1 MTDKTGVKA
10 KTEGKVG
17 RASVRTGTVTLE
29 DVARVAGVSS
39 ASVSRMMREP
49 ASVSAKMRAR
59 IDEAINALGWVPHAA
74 ARALATNK
82 TRTIGA
88 VFPTLDN
95 EHFSKATQVIQEE
108 LEKLDYTLLL
118 ACSQYEP
125 ERELRQVRKMLERGV
140 DALVLVGDE
149 HDPALYPLLE
159 QRQIPYVSTFTW
171 REGSSPYCIGSDNQ
185 QAFHDAARYLI
196 ELGHRR
202 FGMLGQTAEHNDRA
216 AARLRG
222 VRLALEEE
230 GLAIRPAHY
239 VEGFWSV
246 AEGRTLFRQLMASQP
261 RPTAVICG
269 NGSFAMGALL
279 EALSMGI
286 QVPEDITLF
295 GFDDFELMKE
305 LPVPLSTIHIPSEE
319 IGRKA
324 TQYLMSRLGEI
335 QLDVD
340 WSVYSRCEA
349 EFIIRKSSG
358 KPREAL

>member
-1 MTDKTGVKA
+1 MADKTGVSTKPD
-10 KTEGKVG
+10 GRMS
-17 RASVRTGTVTLE
+17 RASARPGTVTLE
-29 DVARVAGVSS
+29 DVARVAGVST

-49 ASVSAKMRAR
+49 ASVSAKMRAK
-59 IDEAINALGWVPHAA
+59 IDEAITTLGWVPHAA

-95 EHFSKATQVIQEE
+95 EHFSRATQVIQEE
-108 LEKLDYTLLL
+108 LERLDYTLLL
-118 ACSQYEP
+118 ACSQYDP
-125 ERELRQVRKMLERGV
+125 QRELRQTRKMLERGV

-159 QRQIPYVSTFTW
+159 QRQIPFVSTFTW
-171 REGSSPYCIGSDNQ
+171 REGGNPYCIGSDNQ
-185 QAFHDAARYLI
+185 QAFYDATRYLV

-202 FGMLGQTAEHNDRA
+202 FGMLGQVAQHNDRA

-222 VRLALEEE
+222 VKSALEEE
-230 GLAIRPAHY
+230 GLAIRPTHY
-239 VEGFWSV
+239 LEGFWSV
-246 AEGRTLFRQLMASQP
+246 AEGRKLFRQLVATEP
-261 RPTAVICG
+261 KPTAVICG

-286 QVPEDITLF
+286 RVPDDITLF

-324 TQYLMSRLGEI
+324 TQYLMAQLGEI
-335 QLDVD
+335 DLDVD

-349 EFIIRKSSG
+349 EFIIRVSSG
-358 KPREAL
+358 PPREEQ

>member
-1 MTDKTGVKA
+1 MTDKTGVKTSA
-10 KTEGKVG
+10 DV
-17 RASVRTGTVTLE
+17 RASRTVVRSGTVTLE
-29 DVARVAGVSS
+29 DVAHKAGVST
-39 ASVSRMMREP
+39 ASVSRMMRDP
-49 ASVSAKMRAR
+49 VSVSQKMRDK
-59 IDEAINALGWVPHAA
+59 IDAAINELGWVPHAA

-108 LEKLDYTLLL
+108 LELLDYTLLL
-118 ACSQYEP
+118 ACSQYDP
-125 ERELRQVRKMLERGV
+125 DRELRQTRKMLERGV
-140 DALVLVGDE
+140 DALILVGDE
-149 HDPALYPLLE
+149 HHPALYPLIR
-159 QRQIPYVSTFTW
+159 QRNIPFVSTFTW
-171 REGSSPYCIGSDNQ
+171 REGSEPYCIGSDNQ
-185 QAFHDAARYLI
+185 RAFYDATRYLI
-196 ELGHRR
+196 KLGHRR
-202 FGMLGQTAEHNDRA
+202 FGMLGQTSEHNDRA

-222 VRLALEEE
+222 VKFALEEE

-239 VEGFWSV
+239 LEGFWSV
-246 AEGRTLFRQLMASQP
+246 AEGRKLFRQLMAAGP

-286 QVPEDITLF
+286 RVPDEITLF

-324 TQYLMSRLGEI
+324 TQYLMAQLGEI

-340 WSVYSRCEA
+340 WSVHSRCEA
-349 EFIIRKSSG
+349 EFIIRESSG
-358 KPREAL
+358 NPREDV